1 MRTIDYFYKRI
12 RTFQEETME
21 INRNELLLIFVN
33 PYYYKRLLKESYIDY
48 ELYYRYEFLTD
59 PEDTYTYLYLKKHH
73 LWGWELW
80 NNEIILDD
88 DIKLPIIKVGRV
100 VCKIRLKI
108 IKNNRNLNAIL

>member
-1 MRTIDYFYKRI
+1 MRTIDYFYNRI
-12 RTFQEETME
+12 RAFQEETME

-48 ELYYRYEFLTD
+48 KLYYRYEKLTGI
-59 PEDTYTYLYLKKHH
+59 EDTYTYMCLKIHH
-73 LWGWELW
+73 LWGYKLW
-80 NNEIILDD
+80 DNGIILDD